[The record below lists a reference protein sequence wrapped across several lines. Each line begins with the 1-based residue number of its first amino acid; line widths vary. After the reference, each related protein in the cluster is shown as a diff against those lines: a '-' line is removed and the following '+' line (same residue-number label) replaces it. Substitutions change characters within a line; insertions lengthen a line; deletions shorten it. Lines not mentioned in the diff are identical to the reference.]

1 MSEEIGFYKGK
12 IFILLYYLL
21 ISNDLSLR
29 KVPPAS
35 TARRQAQ
42 VLFTALKRA
51 DCLSVASFCP
61 LAGGNTGVVG
71 KTQP

>member
-1 MSEEIGFYKGK
+1 
-12 IFILLYYLL
+12 L

-51 DCLSVASFCP
+51 DCLSEASFCP
-61 LAGGNTGVVG
+61 LAGNKTGVAG
-71 KTQP
+71 QAQP